1 MIRSKAKA
9 VTIVAAIFV
18 AGLACYSKAQ
28 EAKDST
34 IHKQDIVV
42 EALQGLDYPSL
53 PRLARASGRVV
64 VRVELDE
71 AGKVVSAVA
80 LPGATPAF
88 VPDSIFNAQNWRF
101 RPNPGK
107 AAEIVYEFR
116 MLDHYCDEHRSQ
128 SLFEFKVPNSVTI
141 TGCPAHVQPL
151 TTGENLKGQR

>member
-9 VTIVAAIFV
+9 VTIVATIFV

-71 AGKVVSAVA
+71 AQPHERAPRPHERPDEGKQNHRPERRADDGRRAQCSTCSVS
-80 LPGATPAF
+80 
-88 VPDSIFNAQNWRF
+88 
-101 RPNPGK
+101 
-107 AAEIVYEFR
+107 
-116 MLDHYCDEHRSQ
+116 RS
-128 SLFEFKVPNSVTI
+128 SRERL
-141 TGCPAHVQPL
+141 
-151 TTGENLKGQR
+151 